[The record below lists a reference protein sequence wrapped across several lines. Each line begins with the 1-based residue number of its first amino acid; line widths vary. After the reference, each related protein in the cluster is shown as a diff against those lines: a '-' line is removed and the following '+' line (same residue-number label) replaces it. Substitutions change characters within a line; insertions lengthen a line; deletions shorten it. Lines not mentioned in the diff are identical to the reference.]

1 MDCRGSADGKS
12 ERDRAIRGI
21 VYAHLGVASSGP
33 DDPFIPP
40 TPEWYY
46 YRSAAEWLR
55 VSVPQVDDVPSWW
68 LDRAFAAIEAEN
80 EVTKQ
85 RENQNSAQAK
95 ISEMHRGA

>member
-1 MDCRGSADGKS
+1 M
-12 ERDRAIRGI
+12 
-21 VYAHLGVASSGP
+21 
-33 DDPFIPP
+33 
-40 TPEWYY
+40 
-46 YRSAAEWLR
+46 
-55 VSVPQVDDVPSWW
+55 SVPQVDDVPSWW